1 MLQSTS
7 SFPLRQ
13 APGVSR
19 LAFLACAVV
28 CFGLF
33 AGPAGAAGSA
43 DAVETPAPPVAVTT
57 AVVKAGPWQPILS
70 ATGALKA
77 LNGVQVSADVQGI
90 ISKIAFESGRTVKK
104 GDLLVE
110 LDTRAEQAKLQ
121 SAQARF
127 DLAKSNLKR
136 RTELLQKKA
145 TSQAEF
151 ENFEA
156 EVRQSEA
163 AVNESLAA
171 IARKTITAPFDG
183 VLGIRR
189 VSLGQFINTGT
200 PIVALESKSNDPI
213 YVEFAV
219 RQQDYARIALQEK
232 IKVAA
237 EGVENKEFPGEITA
251 IDSLLNEAS
260 HCVHVE
266 AAIHDPQGLLRPG
279 MFVRVEVFL
288 PERKGVLSV
297 PPSAVN
303 TASTGETTVFVV
315 KEIKS
320 FEGKLEKQVV
330 PCAVQVGEKHAAAV
344 EIVNGLADGDEVVT
358 SDLLKLRP
366 NASVLVKRTGS
377 GK

>member
-1 MLQSTS
+1 M
-7 SFPLRQ
+7 
-13 APGVSR
+13 
-19 LAFLACAVV
+19 ACL
-28 CFGLF
+28 GLV
-33 AGPAGAAGSA
+33 AGRAEAAEA
-43 DAVETPAPPVAVTT
+43 ANAVETPAPPVAVTT

-70 ATGALKA
+70 STGALKA

-121 SAQARF
+121 SSQARF

-136 RTELLQKKA
+136 RSELLQKKA

-189 VSLGQFINTGT
+189 VSVGQFINTGT

-213 YVEFAV
+213 YVEFAI
-219 RQQDYARIALQEK
+219 RQQDFARIVLHEK
-232 IKVAA
+232 IQVAA
-237 EGVENKEFPGEITA
+237 EGVENKEFTGEITA
-251 IDSLLNEAS
+251 IDSLLNETS
-260 HCVHVE
+260 RCIHVE
-266 AAIHDPQGLLRPG
+266 AAVHDPQGLLRPG
-279 MFVRVEVFL
+279 MFVKVDVLL

-297 PPSAVN
+297 PPSAVS
-303 TASTGETTVFVV
+303 TAPSGETTVFVL

-330 PCAVQVGEKHAAAV
+330 PCAVQVGEKHANAV
-344 EIVNGLADGDEVVT
+344 EIVNGLAEGDEVVT
-358 SDLLKLRP
+358 SDLLKMRA
-366 NASVLVKRTGS
+366 NAFVLVKRSGS